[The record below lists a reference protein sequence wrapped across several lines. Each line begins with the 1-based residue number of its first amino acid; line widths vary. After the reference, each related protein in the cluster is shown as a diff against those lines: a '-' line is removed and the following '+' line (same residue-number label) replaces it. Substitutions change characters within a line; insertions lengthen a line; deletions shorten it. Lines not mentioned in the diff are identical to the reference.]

1 MVYLPY
7 LAEDEPVKPKPVHW
21 VGGSKDDL
29 RSLPPEAVREIG
41 YALWFAQM
49 GDKHPS
55 AKPLKG

>member
-1 MVYLPY
+1 M
-7 LAEDEPVKPKPVHW
+7 AEEPMKPKPVHW